1 MKNLSTT
8 YDDTTQNYYT
18 QMLLNGLPD
27 TELKVQDI
35 PLIINTVDVSYP
47 FAFIDYEEDNILG
60 VNYTSEDG
68 TERFVVI
75 NKKYIVDIEVL
86 YEQDINIKYYCMDT
100 EDIDNI
106 LIEIVKEFVQPENYT
121 RIIDEQVL
129 ANAIFYSFAVGA
141 LNNDE
146 NEYDTIQ
153 SLFYVINWIEDNE
166 TILKGFKLQG
176 DNDA

>member
-86 YEQDINIKYYCMDT
+86 YEQDISIV
-100 EDIDNI
+100 IDNE
-106 LIEIVKEFVQPENYT
+106 EIVESSDVMYQ
-121 RIIDEQVL
+121 
-129 ANAIFYSFAVGA
+129 
-141 LNNDE
+141 
-146 NEYDTIQ
+146 
-153 SLFYVINWIEDNE
+153 
-166 TILKGFKLQG
+166 
-176 DNDA
+176 

>member
-8 YDDTTQNYYT
+8 YDDTIQNYYT

-86 YEQDINIKYYCMDT
+86 YEQDINVVV
-100 EDIDNI
+100 DNE
-106 LIEIVKEFVQPENYT
+106 EIVESPDVMYQ
-121 RIIDEQVL
+121 
-129 ANAIFYSFAVGA
+129 
-141 LNNDE
+141 
-146 NEYDTIQ
+146 
-153 SLFYVINWIEDNE
+153 
-166 TILKGFKLQG
+166 
-176 DNDA
+176 

>member
-27 TELKVQDI
+27 TKLKVQDI

-60 VNYTSEDG
+60 VNYTYKDG

-86 YEQDINIKYYCMDT
+86 YEQDINVV
-100 EDIDNI
+100 IDNE
-106 LIEIVKEFVQPENYT
+106 EIVESSDVMYQ
-121 RIIDEQVL
+121 
-129 ANAIFYSFAVGA
+129 
-141 LNNDE
+141 
-146 NEYDTIQ
+146 
-153 SLFYVINWIEDNE
+153 
-166 TILKGFKLQG
+166 
-176 DNDA
+176 